1 MIDLT
6 ITVTTK
12 QVSRVDHHA
21 ADVSHLSTGG
31 KDADDDVDS
40 HDQIVS
46 HAEPSHLSET
56 TSSALAWSRT
66 KKCIGSKERGI
77 SSSGQEQRIVFQAV
91 LTVFL
96 MRTNSTPL
104 VMTPFESYKCSMR
117 KPVCRRSRRKHA
129 QAARSSLILS
139 SSITLNLGEA
149 CQHGS
154 TPNS

>member
-1 MIDLT
+1 MFTYLETGVMIDLT

-66 KKCIGSKERGI
+66 KKCTGSKERDNN
-77 SSSGQEQRIVFQAV
+77 SSGQE
-91 LTVFL
+91 
-96 MRTNSTPL
+96 
-104 VMTPFESYKCSMR
+104 
-117 KPVCRRSRRKHA
+117 
-129 QAARSSLILS
+129 
-139 SSITLNLGEA
+139 
-149 CQHGS
+149 
-154 TPNS
+154 